1 MAALCFVFSSSTNEW
16 HDNCP
21 KGFPSWCEFKR
32 DACKLNQIVQA
43 GIIYPIHKPTNTSM
57 SSLFLLRLLYSA
69 AWIAK
74 HKTQMNPST
83 QQNCLEKAP

>member
-43 GIIYPIHKPTNTSM
+43 GIIYQIHKPTTQACQACFCCDSYIALLGLLNTK
-57 SSLFLLRLLYSA
+57 R
-69 AWIAK
+69 K
-74 HKTQMNPST
+74 
-83 QQNCLEKAP
+83 

>member
-21 KGFPSWCEFKR
+21 KGFLSWREFKR

-43 GIIYPIHKPTNTSM
+43 GIIYPIHKPT
-57 SSLFLLRLLYSA
+57 
-69 AWIAK
+69 
-74 HKTQMNPST
+74 TQAC
-83 QQNCLEKAP
+83 QACF